1 MQIKIVKKKNR
12 DEIKEMLRAFEVRH
26 RSLASLTQKVS
37 ISKCSS
43 LDSMIDLVLWK
54 NLKDGAE
61 FSEEIVFENS
71 ELFETLSPRRIELME
86 YLSKH
91 DAGSIRQL
99 SEALHRNY
107 KNTYDDIRALMQYE
121 LVELLPAGRSM
132 KPFCSVKKIETS
144 FDE

>member
-1 MQIKIVKKKNR
+1 MQIRVIKKKNR
-12 DEIKEMLRAFEVRH
+12 SEIDEMLRAFAEKH
-26 RSLASLTQKVS
+26 KSLASLTQKVS

-43 LDSMIDLVLWK
+43 LDSMTDLVLWK
-54 NLKDGAE
+54 NLKEGAE

-91 DAGSIRQL
+91 DVKSIRQL

-107 KNTYDDIRALMQYE
+107 KNIYDDIQALVQYE
-121 LVELLPAGRSM
+121 LVELLPAGRSR
-132 KPFCSVKKIETS
+132 KPYCSVKKIETS